1 MMRRRII
8 ITTIILLAT
17 ICQIDAQNI
26 TGTITD
32 ENGQP
37 MEFVTVSLR
46 SLPDSALVSGCI
58 TDENGQFSL
67 ERKDGGSFIQ
77 ASSIGYR
84 TLNIP
89 VISLSTPKTFRMD
102 ADTRMLNE
110 VVVTKALPKTK
121 LMGDAVVTTISG
133 SVLEHAG
140 NSLEVLAKVP
150 GMITKN
156 GSLEVIGRGAPIYY
170 INGRKVTDDSEL
182 RNLMS
187 EDIKSIDVVT
197 NPGAEYGGE
206 VRSVVRIRTVKRQGD
221 GFSYALTSQAQ
232 QRIYNNHDFDP
243 SWSVLDL
250 NYRKGGLD
258 FIGKLVYYNQHNYQ
272 ISDILGGTFVK
283 MPDGSIKRNV
293 MEGPLNAQVHNSGM
307 SGDLGVNWQMNENH
321 SLGMKLNYG
330 KMLFD
335 DQDLVFEDDVYTDNE
350 FIDHV
355 RSVSHTK
362 MPSSHTFTG
371 NLYYD
376 GNINKLNV
384 NFNADFSNSDYKKET
399 STDESSL
406 NDPAS
411 IKNNSKGVARM
422 GAGKLV
428 LSHPIWKGVFKF
440 GTEETYVSADQDY
453 SSTHVDIPSSK
464 AKITENTI
472 SGFAEYALPFKYVQ
486 MVAGIR
492 YEHVDFEYTN
502 ECTPK
507 DNINRVH
514 NNWFPSFNAS
524 TKLGPVGVNLGY
536 TTKIRRPRYEQ
547 LSTEIQYNNR
557 FSYQTGDPTLL
568 NEIQNTLSLNANWK
582 WLTLTGAY
590 EVVDNAIYQ
599 LGYPYNDDYTAMIKY
614 SNAKDAV
621 HKLNIYLNASP
632 TFGIWNPRYTIG
644 MEKQFFET
652 TVTDPRSLTPSPSPQ
667 GEGSNYGTRVV
678 KLNDPMF
685 FLQAN
690 NAFKLKRGWL
700 VDLDYQYTS
709 PFCYVMYKF
718 TKPTHSF
725 NIAVSKSFLKHDALN
740 VRLSWNDILNKTVH
754 HINTDYGNFF
764 NNQSNDSYSPCVQLR
779 VSYRFNTANSKYKG
793 TGAGQDAKNRM

>member
-1 MMRRRII
+1 MNRLIF
-8 ITTIILLAT
+8 TTIVLLVT
-17 ICQIDAQNI
+17 ICHLDAQNI
-26 TGTITD
+26 SGTITD

-46 SLPDSALVSGCI
+46 SLPDSAIVSGCI
-58 TDENGQFSL
+58 TDEKGQFSI
-67 ERKDGGSFIQ
+67 ERKDGGSLIQ

-84 TLNIP
+84 TQNIP
-89 VISLSTPKTFRMD
+89 VSAFATPLTIKML
-102 ADTRMLNE
+102 ADTKMLNE
-110 VVVTKALPKTK
+110 VVVSKALPKTK

-140 NSLEVLAKVP
+140 NSLDVLANVP

-156 GSLEVIGRGAPIYY
+156 GSLEVIGRGTPIYY

-187 EDIKSIDVVT
+187 EEIKSIDVVS

-206 VRSVVRIRTVKRQGD
+206 VRCVVRIRTVKRQGD

-232 QRIYNNHDFDP
+232 QRLYKNHDTDP

-258 FIGKLVYYNQHNYQ
+258 FIGKLVYYNQRNYQ
-272 ISDILGGTFVK
+272 ISDILGGTFVQ
-283 MPDGSIKRNV
+283 MPDGSVKHNKMV
-293 MEGPLNAQVHNSGM
+293 GPLDAQVHNSGM
-307 SGDLGVNWQMNENH
+307 SGDLGVNWQINENH

-330 KMLFD
+330 KILFD
-335 DQDLVFEDDVYTDNE
+335 DQSLVFEDDVYADNE

-355 RSVSHTK
+355 RSVSHTET
-362 MPSSHTFTG
+362 PSSQTMTG

-399 STDESSL
+399 CTDESSL

-411 IKNNSKGVARM
+411 IKNISKGVARM
-422 GAGKLV
+422 GAGKLI
-428 LSHPIWKGVFKF
+428 LSHPIWRGIFKI
-440 GTEETYVSADQDY
+440 GTEETYVSANQDY
-453 SSTHVDIPSSK
+453 SSTKTEIPSSK

-472 SGFAEYALPFKYVQ
+472 SGFAEYALPFRFAQ
-486 MVAGIR
+486 FVAGIR

-502 ECTPK
+502 DAPPFK
-507 DNINRVH
+507 GGQGGSDNISRVH

-536 TTKIRRPRYEQ
+536 TTKIKRPRYDQ

-568 NEIQNTLSLNANWK
+568 NEIQNTLSLNANWR

-599 LGYPYNDDYTAMIKY
+599 LGYPYNDDCTAMIKY

-632 TFGIWNPRYTIG
+632 TFGIWNPRYTVG

-652 TVTDPRSLTPSPSPQ
+652 TVIDPREAT
-667 GEGSNYGTRVV
+667 GTRAV

-690 NAFKLKRGWL
+690 NAFKLKQGWL
-700 VDLDYQYTS
+700 IDLDYQYTS
-709 PFCYVMYKF
+709 PFCYVMYRL
-718 TKPTHSF
+718 TKPTHSL
-725 NIAVSKSFLKHDALN
+725 NLAVSKSFLKHDALN
-740 VRLSWNDILNKTVH
+740 VRLSWNDILNKTVN
-754 HINTDYGNFF
+754 HIKTDYGNFY
-764 NNQSNDSYSPCVQLR
+764 NIQSNDSYSPCIQLR
-779 VSYRFNTANSKYKG
+779 LSYRFNTANSKYKG
-793 TGAGQDAKNRM
+793 TGAGQDAKSRM